1 MKWLRRSLL
10 QLGELFRKNRRER
23 ELAAEMESHLQLHIE
38 DNLRAGM
45 TAAQARREA
54 LMKLGGVEQTKENYR
69 DRRGLPLLE
78 TLLQD
83 VRFAART
90 LLKNPGFA
98 CLAVLTLA
106 LGIGANTAIFS
117 VINGVLLSPLPYKN
131 PQQLVVM
138 RENDSPPNV
147 RDIQRQVRA
156 FSQGGGINV
165 EKMDYTGGTEPVQ
178 VRVGLIDAG
187 FLETLGV
194 QPMLG
199 RIISPEEDVQGG
211 PHLAMV
217 SNHFWQDYLGSDP
230 HAVGNTIHLGGN
242 SYSVI
247 GVMPASFA
255 PPAGHAD
262 VFVSLWVYD
271 PGAAAERDLHFM
283 HTYWRLKAGVTLAQ
297 AQTEMGAIDRRL
309 AEQYPAEEKERKT
322 QLVPLQEWLVG
333 DVRSAL
339 LVLFGAV
346 GLVLLIAC
354 ANFASLL
361 MMRAVAER
369 RELVIRAALGAGRGR
384 LIRKT
389 LTESALLSV
398 LGGAAGL
405 LFAQWGTSMLLAL
418 RPENLTRLS
427 GIHMDTRVLQF
438 VLVVSVLTGIVF
450 GMAPVWIV
458 ARADVAE
465 ALKESG
471 RSTTA
476 STMGHNIRKILV
488 ISELAVALVLLVG
501 AGLLIKGFSRLR
513 SMNPGF
519 NSANVMTMYLQL
531 PTTRYGEI
539 PKQTQFRRELLT
551 RLNFLPGVQ
560 AAMVTDIPLGG
571 NYVGH
576 RFVIAGRP
584 PVAVGGEPEVQTL
597 SVMGDYF
604 HVMQIPLR
612 AGREFTPGDREG
624 QPLVAM
630 VNEEMVRAFL
640 PHENPIG
647 VRISWAGYTGG
658 PRWMT
663 VIGVVGDVKHS
674 GLNQPTDPAVYTPFS
689 QSDEA
694 WRRFMTLAIRARDA
708 SPGLVEEVKKQIWSL
723 DSQIPVGDV
732 HAMDELIAVSL
743 AQQRFNMLL
752 LGLFAALALILAAVG
767 IYGAM
772 AYAVNQ
778 RTHEIGIR
786 TALGAQRRDVLRLV
800 MNDGAKIALFGI
812 TIGIAGALALTRLM
826 ASLLFDVKPTDPET
840 FAAVAI
846 LLAFVTLV
854 ACYIPARRAMR
865 VDPMVALRYE

>member
-1 MKWLRRSLL
+1 M
-10 QLGELFRKNRRER
+10 NRRKR
-23 ELAAEMESHLQLHIE
+23 ILNDLDQDIRDHVEMETQ
-38 DNLRAGM
+38 DNIARGMSPEEARYAALRKFGNV
-45 TAAQARREA
+45 TRVKEETREVWSFVW
-54 LMKLGGVEQTKENYR
+54 LEQ
-69 DRRGLPLLE
+69 
-78 TLLQD
+78 LLQD
-83 VRFAART
+83 IRLGFRM
-90 LLKNPGFA
+90 LRKSPGFT
-98 CLAVLTLA
+98 AVAILTLA

-131 PQQLVVM
+131 PNQLVVM
-138 RENDSPPNV
+138 KENDSLPNV
-147 RDIQRQVRA
+147 MDIQKRVRA

-165 EKMDYTGGTEPVQ
+165 EPMDYIGSTEPLQ
-178 VRVGLIDAG
+178 VRVGLINAG
-187 FLETLGV
+187 YLETLGV
-194 QPMLG
+194 QPILG
-199 RIISPEEDVQGG
+199 RIISPGEDVQGG
-211 PHLAMV
+211 PRLVMV
-217 SNHFWQDYLGSDP
+217 SNNFWQNYLGSDP
-230 HAVGNTIHLGGN
+230 HAVGHTIQLGGN
-242 SYSVI
+242 SYTVI
-247 GVMPASFA
+247 GIMPASFT
-255 PPAGHAD
+255 PPAEHAD
-262 VFVSLWVYD
+262 VFVSLWVND
-271 PGAAAERDLHFM
+271 PAAAAERDLHFM

-297 AQTEMGAIDRRL
+297 AQSEMAAIDRRL
-309 AEQYPAEEKERKT
+309 AEQYPAEEKERKS
-322 QLVPLQEWLVG
+322 QLVPLHEWLVG

-361 MMRAVAER
+361 MMRALAER
-369 RELVIRAALGAGRGR
+369 QELVIRAALGAGRGR

-405 LFAQWGTSMLLAL
+405 LFAQWGTSLLLSL
-418 RPENLTRLS
+418 RPENLARLS
-427 GIHMDTRVLQF
+427 GIHMDTRVLLF

-450 GMAPVWIV
+450 GMAPVWIA
-458 ARADVAE
+458 ARADVAG

-476 STMGHNIRKILV
+476 GTTGHRIRKILV

-531 PTTRYGEI
+531 STTRYREI

-551 RLNFLPGVQ
+551 RLNSLPGIQ

-576 RFVIAGRP
+576 RFVIDRRP
-584 PVAVGGEPEVQTL
+584 PVAVGGEPTVQTL

-604 HVMQIPLR
+604 HVMQIPVR
-612 AGREFTPGDREG
+612 AGRDFTALDREG
-624 QPLVAM
+624 QPLVAIM
-630 VNEEMVRAFL
+630 NEEMVRQFFT
-640 PHENPIG
+640 HENPIG
-647 VRISWAGYTGG
+647 ARIRWAGDTGP

-674 GLNQPTDPAVYTPFS
+674 GLNQPTDPALYTPFS
-689 QSDEA
+689 QSDEP

-708 SPGLVEEVKKQIWSL
+708 SPGLVEEVKKQIWLL
-723 DSQIPVGDV
+723 DGQIPVGEV
-732 HAMDELIAVSL
+732 HAMDDLIAVSV

-800 MNDGAKIALFGI
+800 MREGTKIALFGI
-812 TIGIAGALALTRLM
+812 ASGIAGALALTRLM
-826 ASLLFDVKPTDPET
+826 ASLLFEVKPTDPAT
-840 FAAVAI
+840 FADVAI
-846 LLAFVTLV
+846 LLTLV
-854 ACYIPARRAMR
+854 ALAACYIPARRAMR
-865 VDPMVALRYE
+865 MDPMVALRYE